1 MSKILIVEDEEAIAD
16 LEKDYLELS
25 GFEVEVANDG
35 ETGLKKAL
43 ENDYDLFILDLM
55 LPGVDGFE
63 ICRQV
68 RDEKN
73 TPIIMVSAKKD
84 DIDKI
89 RGLGLGADD
98 YITKPF
104 SPSELV
110 ARVKAHMARYDRLVG
125 SAVEENK
132 VIDIRGLK
140 IDKTARR
147 VFVNGE
153 EKPFTTKEFDL
164 LTFLA
169 SHPNHVYTKDEL
181 FSEIWDMESI
191 GDIATVTVHIKK
203 IREKIEF
210 DTSKPQYIETIW
222 GVGYRFKV

>member
-1 MSKILIVEDEEAIAD
+1 MSKILIVEDEQAIAE

-35 ETGLKKAL
+35 KKGLESAL
-43 ENDYDLFILDLM
+43 TKDFDLIILDLM

-63 ICRQV
+63 ICRMV
-68 RDEKN
+68 RAEKN

-98 YITKPF
+98 YMTKPF

-110 ARVKAHMARYDRLVG
+110 ARVKAHMARYERLVG

-132 VIDIRGLK
+132 VIEIRGIK
-140 IDKTARR
+140 IDTTARR
-147 VFVNGE
+147 VWINGE
-153 EKPFTTKEFDL
+153 EKTFTTKEFDL